1 MGTMR
6 ATVLHA
12 PRDIRLDDVDDPRLL
27 ADTDVVVR
35 VVASCVCGSDLWP
48 YRGIN
53 AVKRPQRIGHEFVGV
68 VEQVGSTVATVA
80 VGDFVIA
87 PFTFSDNT
95 CPLCVRGVHTSCVNG
110 GFWGGPD
117 KAGHP
122 VDGGQ
127 GEIVRVPQ
135 ADGTLV
141 ATPQQPDQAL
151 VPHLLTLSDVF
162 PTGHHAAVSAGVT
175 AGSTVAVVGD
185 GAVGLSAV
193 LAAKRLGAGTVVA
206 MSRHE
211 DRQRVARSFG
221 ADEVVAARGKEGA
234 GQVREILDGIGA
246 DFVLECVG
254 TKDSM
259 QQAMLCARPGGRLG
273 YVGVPHDVELNVPA
287 MFRRNIGLAGGI
299 APVRN
304 YLAELLPD
312 VLDGTVTPGD
322 VFDLTVPLDQVAD
335 GYRAMDERTAI
346 KTMLTL

>member
-1 MGTMR
+1 MR

-12 PRDIRLDDVDDPRLL
+12 ARDIRLDDVATPQLREDSD
-27 ADTDVVVR
+27 AIVR
-35 VVASCVCGSDLWP
+35 VVASCICGSDLWP

-53 AVKRPQRIGHEFVGV
+53 QIAGPQRIGHEFVGI
-68 VEQVGSTVATVA
+68 VEQVGAGISTVAI
-80 VGDFVIA
+80 GDFVIA

-110 GFWGGPD
+110 GFWGLDD
-117 KAGHP
+117 KHGHA

-127 GEIVRVPQ
+127 GETVRIPF

-141 ATPQQPDQAL
+141 STPSQPSQELIA
-151 VPHLLTLSDVF
+151 HLLTLSDVF

-175 AGSTVAVVGD
+175 AGSSVAVVGD

-193 LAAKRLGAGTVVA
+193 LAAKRIGAARIVV

-211 DRQRVARSFG
+211 DRQRLAGEFG
-221 ADEVVAARGKEGA
+221 ADEVVAERGKKGA
-234 GQVREILDGIGA
+234 AAVREMLDGIGA
-246 DFVLECVG
+246 DYVLECVG
-254 TKDSM
+254 TTESM
-259 QQAMLCARPGGRLG
+259 QQAMSCVRPGGRIG

-287 MFRRNIGLAGGI
+287 MFGRNIGIAGGI

-304 YLAELLPD
+304 YIEDLLPD
-312 VLDGTVTPGD
+312 VLNGTVEPGK
-322 VFDLTVPLDQVAD
+322 VFDLTVPLDQVAE

-346 KTMLTL
+346 KTLLTI

>member
-1 MGTMR
+1 MR

-12 PRDIRLDDVDDPRLL
+12 PRDIRLDTVDAPQLQL
-27 ADTDVVVR
+27 DTDAVVR
-35 VVASCVCGSDLWP
+35 VVASCICGSDLWP

-53 AVKRPQRIGHEFVGV
+53 AVNEPVRIGHEFVGI
-68 VEQVGSTVATVA
+68 VEQVGSSVANVKP
-80 VGDFVIA
+80 GDFVIA

-95 CPLCVRGVHTSCVNG
+95 CALCERGVHTSCDNG
-110 GFWGGPD
+110 GFWGAKD
-117 KAGHP
+117 KQGHA

-127 GEIVRVPQ
+127 GEVVRVPW

-141 ATPQQPDQAL
+141 ATPSQPSQEMVAQ
-151 VPHLLTLSDVF
+151 LLTLSDVF

-175 AGSTVAVVGD
+175 PGSTVAVVGD
-185 GAVGLSAV
+185 GAVGLSAI
-193 LAAKRLGAGTVVA
+193 LAAKRLGAGRIVA

-211 DRQRVARSFG
+211 DRQRLARQFG
-221 ADEVVAARGKEGA
+221 ADEIVAERGTEGA
-234 GQVREILDGIGA
+234 AAVREILDGIGA

-254 TKDSM
+254 TGDSM
-259 QQAMLCARPGGRLG
+259 KQAMFSARPGARIG
-273 YVGVPHDVELNVPA
+273 YVGVPHDVKLNVPV
-287 MFRRNIGLAGGI
+287 MFGRNIGLAGGI

-304 YLAELLPD
+304 YIEELLPD

-322 VFDLTVPLDQVAD
+322 VFDLTVPLDQVAE

>member
-1 MGTMR
+1 MR

-12 PRDIRLDDVDDPRLL
+12 ARDIRLDDVSAPQLHE
-27 ADTDVVVR
+27 DTDAIVR
-35 VVASCVCGSDLWP
+35 VVASCICGSDLWP

-53 AVKRPQRIGHEFVGV
+53 EIGGPVRIGHEFVGIV
-68 VEQVGSTVATVA
+68 DQIGAGVSTVA

-95 CPLCVRGVHTSCVNG
+95 CALCQRGVHTSCVNG
-110 GFWGGPD
+110 GFWGAND
-117 KAGHP
+117 KQGHA

-127 GEIVRVPQ
+127 GETVRVPF
-135 ADGTLV
+135 ADGTIV
-141 ATPQQPDQAL
+141 STSSQPSQEL
-151 VPHLLTLSDVF
+151 IPHLLTLSDVF

-193 LAAKRLGAGTVVA
+193 LAAKRLGAARIVA

-211 DRQRVARSFG
+211 DRQRLAREFG
-221 ADEVVAARGKEGA
+221 ADEVVAERGKDGA
-234 GQVREILDGIGA
+234 AAVREMLDGIGA
-246 DFVLECVG
+246 DHVLECVG
-254 TKDSM
+254 TKESM
-259 QQAMLCARPGGRLG
+259 QQAMFCARPGGRIG

-287 MFRRNIGLAGGI
+287 MFGRNIGIAGGI

-304 YLAELLPD
+304 YIEDLLPD
-312 VLDGTVTPGD
+312 VLNGTVKPGK
-322 VFDLTVPLDQVAD
+322 VFDLTLPLDKVAD

-346 KTMLTL
+346 KTMLTI